1 MKRHPHFALFHRISF
16 SAVPASLLGLCFL
29 TACGSGSGTVADQP
43 LVIPDV
49 SAVSVGD
56 PTCPA
61 GGVRVDLGVDDN
73 RDGDLDSDEID
84 STSYV
89 CNGTDMVGGED
100 NVLVR
105 TVDLPLG
112 DTECPAGGRRLDV
125 GLDNG
130 DGAGTADN
138 DTLEDDEVD
147 TSFLDC
153 NGAMTVVVT
162 PPTGTPGSF
171 VLDTHGGAGENGAG
185 GTAGTIEEDS
195 SREVV
200 DSHLMIANT
209 GTVDASCTPP
219 TLTLDLGAVPA
230 EFTGDATVPVVDSAG
245 EASLADGDIYL
256 RDGNTGLFV
265 WDDTN
270 GVGRQATGLRVAAD
284 ATVTF
289 AHNNA
294 YGPGGVGLGFAGDVD
309 VVGSVT
315 TLAAQG
321 AKGYLE
327 FGGRQVRF
335 AATSS
340 VDLRGSNGDSSGSL
354 ALYAQQDLLALG
366 SIDTT
371 GHSGTS
377 GRNGGDVDLDA
388 EGAVYTAG
396 TIVTAGGDASSGT
409 AGNGGS
415 VEFEASTRL
424 ICNAADITTT
434 GGDAD
439 GDAGDGGYINL
450 GDDCIYSSTVAIRN
464 TGDLVTRGGVES
476 GSCVATCSGGN
487 GGPITFIAVQS
498 GSVASNATLDTRGG
512 ASANGGGGSGG
523 ELEVRPG
530 AYFESVRA
538 ISIYEFSGNITTFGA
553 DGETG
558 GGAGGPINIY
568 NQGALGSA
576 TRFLGYASA
585 LLDGGDGAHGGGNA
599 ASIVFGPSMSRS
611 TGGLGLYFYTDVSA
625 IGGSGGDMG
634 GGVGGSISFEPSIEN
649 EVSVGSA
656 PVENV
661 IITGTI
667 DLSGGDGASS
677 AGHGGSINA
686 ASGCSPQIAATGI
699 RVGGTVTLD
708 GGDASN
714 ASGAR
719 SGGIYLSTARGSAVV
734 SATVHAV
741 AGDGGDGVGGD
752 FAGTSVF
759 GVPARVTGAVTASGG
774 EGSTQGGNAQD
785 IAILS
790 VGGPSVVTGTVTL
803 TAGAGPTAQTGGNL
817 GSVRIDT
824 GTACVNVD

>member
-1 MKRHPHFALFHRISF
+1 MKRHPHFALFHRIPF

-29 TACGSGSGTVADQP
+29 TACGSGGGTVADQP

-130 DGAGTADN
+130 DGDGTADN
-138 DTLEDDEVD
+138 DVLEDDEVD

-153 NGAMTVVVT
+153 NGSMTVVVT
-162 PPTGTPGSF
+162 PPTGTPGTF
-171 VLDTHGGAGENGAG
+171 VLDTHGGASANGGG
-185 GTAGTIEEDS
+185 GTAGNIEEDAN
-195 SREVV
+195 REVV

-219 TLTLDLGAVPA
+219 TLTLDLGSVPA
-230 EFTGDATVPVVDSAG
+230 EFTDDTTIPVVDGEG
-245 EASLADGDIYL
+245 EASLADGDIFL

-270 GVGRQATGLRVAAD
+270 GVGRQVTGLRVAAD
-284 ATVTF
+284 ATVTL

-294 YGPGGVGLGFAGDVD
+294 YGPGGVGLGFARDVD
-309 VVGSVT
+309 VVGGIT
-315 TLAAQG
+315 TLAAG
-321 AKGYLE
+321 GVKGYLDLN
-327 FGGRQVRF
+327 GRQVRF

-354 ALYAQQDLLALG
+354 SLRAQQDLLALG

-371 GHSGTS
+371 GHSSTA

-388 EGAVYTAG
+388 EGAVYAAG
-396 TIVTAGGDASSGT
+396 TIVTAGGDASGGGAGSG
-409 AGNGGS
+409 GG
-415 VEFEASTRL
+415 VELEASTRL

-439 GDAGDGGYINL
+439 GDAGDGGYINF
-450 GDDCIYSSTVAIRN
+450 GDDCIYGSTVEIRN
-464 TGDLVTRGGVES
+464 SGDLVTRGGSES
-476 GSCVATCSGGN
+476 GACDQTCSAGD

-512 ASANGGGGSGG
+512 SSANGAGGDGGEIRARPGYYFESVQAVSIYEFTGAITTFGGDGETSGGSGG
-523 ELEVRPG
+523 RIMSE
-530 AYFESVRA
+530 
-538 ISIYEFSGNITTFGA
+538 
-553 DGETG
+553 
-558 GGAGGPINIY
+558 

-585 LLDGGDGAHGGGNA
+585 LLDGGDGAHGGGNG
-599 ASIVFGPSMSRS
+599 ASIVFGPGMSRS
-611 TGGLGLYFYTDVSA
+611 TGGLGLYLYTDVSA

-634 GGVGGSISFEPSIEN
+634 GGVGGNIAFEPSVED

-656 PVENV
+656 PTENV

-667 DLSGGDGASS
+667 NLSGGNGASS

-686 ASGCSPQIAATGI
+686 ATGCTPQIAATGI
-699 RVGGTVTLD
+699 RVGGSVTLD

-734 SATVHAV
+734 SASVHAV
-741 AGDGGDGVGGD
+741 AGDGGNGVGGY
-752 FAGTSVF
+752 FSGMSVF

-774 EGSTQGGNAQD
+774 EGSTQGGNAED

-790 VGGPSVVTGTVTL
+790 VGGSSVVTGTVTL
-803 TAGAGPTAQTGGNL
+803 TAGAGPTAQTSGNL

-824 GTACVNVD
+824 GTACVVLD